1 MKDSTIYNKGMKAF
15 YIKIGGA
22 DMTSRLA
29 KFSRSIKG
37 EIWGL
42 FFIAPYAVIFLL
54 FEVYPIIKAFYL
66 SFFDYGLGEKSWIGF
81 DNYARLLTDDVFLKS
96 IRNTFGFVVGTVPL
110 TFIFSVFV
118 AVLIFGKHKHIASF
132 FRGAFYLPIIT
143 SQVILSLIWAW
154 IYSPVNGIANYALS
168 KVGAGPIM
176 WLSDERF
183 ALLALILVVV
193 TFNVGQ
199 PIILILA
206 ALGGISPEYYE
217 AADID
222 GASPA
227 RKFWHIT
234 LPLLKPTSLYIIV
247 MSTIWAFQTFIVV
260 QLLTGGG
267 PNYAT
272 STIMFLLYDTAF
284 VYGQL
289 GLASAMGIII
299 TALISVVAIAQFKLM
314 KSDVQF

>member
-1 MKDSTIYNKGMKAF
+1 M
-15 YIKIGGA
+15 
-22 DMTSRLA
+22 
-29 KFSRSIKG
+29 SRSIKG

-42 FFIAPYAVIFLL
+42 FFIAPFALVFLL
-54 FEVYPIIKAFYL
+54 FEVYPIVNAFYL
-66 SFFDYGLGEKSWIGF
+66 SFFDYGLGKKTWIGV
-81 DNYARLLTDDVFLKS
+81 DNYSKLLTDDVFLRS
-96 IRNTFGFVVGTVPL
+96 IMNTFGFVIGTVPL
-110 TFIFSVFV
+110 TYLFAVFA
-118 AVLIFGKHKHIASF
+118 AVLIFGKHKHLASF
-132 FRGAFYLPIIT
+132 FRGAFYLPIIS

-154 IYSPVNGIANYALS
+154 IYHPVNGIANYSLS
-168 KVGAGPIM
+168 KLGLGPVM

-183 ALLALILVVV
+183 ALLALIIVVI

-206 ALGGISPEYYE
+206 ALGNISPDYYE
-217 AADID
+217 AADLD
-222 GASPA
+222 GASPF
-227 RKFWHIT
+227 RKFWHVT
-234 LPLLKPTSLYIIV
+234 LPLLKPTSLYILV
-247 MSTIWAFQTFIVV
+247 MSTIWAFQTFVVV

-314 KSDVQF
+314 KSDVQY

>member
-1 MKDSTIYNKGMKAF
+1 LRATPV
-15 YIKIGGA
+15 
-22 DMTSRLA
+22 
-29 KFSRSIKG
+29 SRSIKG
-37 EIWGL
+37 EMWGL
-42 FFIAPYAVIFLL
+42 FFIAPFAILFLL
-54 FEVYPIIKAFYL
+54 FEIYPIMNAFYL
-66 SFFDYGLGEKSWIGF
+66 SFFDYGLGRKNWIGL
-81 DNYARLLTDDVFLKS
+81 DNYTKLLSDDVFLKS
-96 IRNTFGFVVGTVPL
+96 IMNTFGFVVGTVPL
-110 TFIFSVFV
+110 TYLFAVFA
-118 AVLIFGKHKHIASF
+118 AVLIFGKHKHLASF
-132 FRGAFYLPIIT
+132 FRGAFYLPIIS

-154 IYSPVNGIANYALS
+154 IYNPVNGIANYSLS
-168 KVGAGPIM
+168 KLGLGPIM

-183 ALLALILVVV
+183 ALLALIVVVV

-206 ALGGISPEYYE
+206 ALGNISPDYYE
-217 AADID
+217 AADLD
-222 GASPA
+222 GASSV

-234 LPLLKPTSLYIIV
+234 LPLLKPTSLYILV
-247 MSTIWAFQTFIVV
+247 MSTIWAFQTFVVV

-314 KSDVQF
+314 KSDVQY

>member
-1 MKDSTIYNKGMKAF
+1 MRA
-15 YIKIGGA
+15 
-22 DMTSRLA
+22 TSV
-29 KFSRSIKG
+29 SRSIKG
-37 EIWGL
+37 EMWGL
-42 FFIAPYAVIFLL
+42 FFIAPFAILFLL
-54 FEVYPIIKAFYL
+54 FEVYPIMNAFYL
-66 SFFDYGLGEKSWIGF
+66 SFFDYGLGRKNWIGL
-81 DNYARLLTDDVFLKS
+81 DNYTKLLSDDVFLKS
-96 IRNTFGFVVGTVPL
+96 IMNTFGFVVGTVPL
-110 TFIFSVFV
+110 TYLFAVFA
-118 AVLIFGKHKHIASF
+118 AVLIFGKHKHLASF
-132 FRGAFYLPIIT
+132 FRGAFYLPIIS

-154 IYSPVNGIANYALS
+154 IYNPVNGIANYSLS
-168 KVGAGPIM
+168 KLGLGPIM

-183 ALLALILVVV
+183 ALLALIVVVV

-206 ALGGISPEYYE
+206 ALGNISPDYYE
-217 AADID
+217 AADLD
-222 GASPA
+222 GASSV

-234 LPLLKPTSLYIIV
+234 LPLLKPTSLYILV
-247 MSTIWAFQTFIVV
+247 MSTIWAFQTFVVV

-314 KSDVQF
+314 KSDVQY